1 MNLIRLLYINYR
13 LLYIIYHILLYIK
26 RNTCQRIKD
35 LTLKGIQLV
44 NSNPSITILTTQKK
58 RISFPVSI
66 NVKG

>member
-26 RNTCQRIKD
+26 RNMCQRIED

-44 NSNPSITILTTQKK
+44 NSNPSITILATQKK
-58 RISFPVSI
+58 RISLPVSI

>member
-13 LLYIIYHILLYIK
+13 LLYILYHILLCIK
-26 RNTCQRIKD
+26 RNMCQRIED

-44 NSNPSITILTTQKK
+44 NSNPSITILATQKK
-58 RISFPVSI
+58 RISLPVSI